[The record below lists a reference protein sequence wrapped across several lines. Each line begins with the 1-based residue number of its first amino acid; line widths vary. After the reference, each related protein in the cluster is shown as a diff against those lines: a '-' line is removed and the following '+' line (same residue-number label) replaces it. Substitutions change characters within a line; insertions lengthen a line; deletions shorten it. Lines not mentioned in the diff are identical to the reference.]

1 MSLSI
6 YYKKRCGS
14 IVALDTTSFF
24 AFILRFAVSGSPHN
38 GMRLSDQLSCCAVQ
52 FRSSP
57 PKKKKGGDAVQTVL
71 LLIFGT
77 AAIISEFAFRIHNYR
92 LDRQLEQQGGIYDET
107 IYRNRHFDS

>member
-1 MSLSI
+1 MVQLRDSCLRQGALSI
-6 YYKKRCGS
+6 
-14 IVALDTTSFF
+14 SF
-24 AFILRFAVSGSPHN
+24 P
-38 GMRLSDQLSCCAVQ
+38 LSCCAVQ

-57 PKKKKGGDAVQTVL
+57 PKRKKGGDAVQTVL

>member
-1 MSLSI
+1 MWQHRRQLPPN
-6 YYKKRCGS
+6 
-14 IVALDTTSFF
+14 F
-24 AFILRFAVSGSPHN
+24 AFILRFAVSESPHN
-38 GMRLSDQLSCCAVQ
+38 GMRLSDQQSCCAVQ
-52 FRSSP
+52 FRRIP

-77 AAIISEFAFRIHNYR
+77 AAIISEFAFRMHNYR

>member
-1 MSLSI
+1 MHGATPWQLSPT
-6 YYKKRCGS
+6 GS
-14 IVALDTTSFF
+14 IVYFVS
-24 AFILRFAVSGSPHN
+24 AVLLCGAIP
-38 GMRLSDQLSCCAVQ
+38 QQ
-52 FRSSP
+52 P
-57 PKKKKGGDAVQTVL
+57 TKKKKKGGDAVQTVL